1 MNKETDLPHFNT
13 FCDMK
18 NKNKNGHVAFIMRIH
33 NF

>member
-1 MNKETDLPHFNT
+1 MNKETYLPHFNT

-18 NKNKNGHVAFIMRIH
+18 NKKKNGHVAFIMRIH

>member
-18 NKNKNGHVAFIMRIH
+18 KKNGHVAFIMRIH